1 MPLELSEFPDEVQ
14 EAFFIFGL
22 LSDHWDGASGA
33 YMGKFWN
40 EIEYILNL
48 YSVEDKK
55 TVYFFTKKIEAI
67 VVTLKAKESERKRK
81 AEEQKAKTGNKNYT
95 HNVRG

>member
-48 YSVEDKK
+48 YGV
-55 TVYFFTKKIEAI
+55 
-67 VVTLKAKESERKRK
+67 
-81 AEEQKAKTGNKNYT
+81 
-95 HNVRG
+95 